1 MRYQKLSAMSYFA
14 KPTKRRCC
22 AASLSLYL
30 AFDQLFLL
38 GLVAPTGAVHHMKRA
53 PLQYVSQRDETRPLV
68 VSNLCKETIYPGI
81 ATQSGTPPEASGFQ
95 LTTGQTRNLTVS
107 ADWQGRV
114 WGRTNCSFNSAG
126 TGPSNNGGY
135 NGYGQACGTGDCN
148 GVVNCKA
155 SVGITLNSPN
165 SRRELSHG

>member
-1 MRYQKLSAMSYFA
+1 MLYKLSAMSYFSE
-14 KPTKRRCC
+14 PTNHRCC
-22 AASLSLYL
+22 ATSLSLYL
-30 AFDQLFLL
+30 AFYQSLLL
-38 GLVAPTGAVHHMKRA
+38 GLVATAGAVHHMKRA

-81 ATQSGTPPEASGFQ
+81 ATQSGTPPKASGFE
-95 LTTGQTRNLTVS
+95 LTAGQTMNLTVS

-135 NGYGQACGTGDCN
+135 NGFGQACGTGDCN
-148 GVVNCKA
+148 GLVNCKVT
-155 SVGITLNSPN
+155 VGIPLNSNPN
-165 SRRELSHG
+165 SRRVLSHG